1 MSIGQL
7 IQAELA
13 PIGISVEIKQLE
25 LNVLL
30 SRAGTGGEPFDI
42 VQPVGWF
49 ADYPDPFDFLN
60 LFFDGRS
67 IKATGNLNYAY
78 FNDPVTT
85 AGPPPPHC
93 SPAPA
98 ATSPTKRSTPTSRA
112 TRRRVLR
119 SSTRAS
125 RTSSP
130 PASAARSSSP
140 STASSSQHSASSIAA
155 SLQT

>member
-67 IKATGNLNYAY
+67 IKPTGNTNYAY
-78 FNDPVTT
+78 FNDPVYNRRL
-85 AGPPPPHC
+85 AAAAQLSGPRRYLAYQAFDADLTRNATPGVPLFNASEQDFFSARIGCHVYQPVYGIDL
-93 SPAPA
+93 A
-98 ATSPTKRSTPTSRA
+98 ALCLKHPR
-112 TRRRVLR
+112 
-119 SSTRAS
+119 
-125 RTSSP
+125 
-130 PASAARSSSP
+130 
-140 STASSSQHSASSIAA
+140 
-155 SLQT
+155 